1 MLGQLD
7 GKKGNPLSAKAGD
20 GLQIVNGVR
29 KNVGDQ
35 DGIGPTR
42 WMSPEPAI
50 ERSTLGSP
58 W

>member
-1 MLGQLD
+1 MLGHRD

-29 KNVGDQ
+29 KRVKDQ
-35 DGIGPTR
+35 EGKGPMR
-42 WMSPEPAI
+42 WMSPDPAM
-50 ERSTLGSP
+50 ERSSLGSP